1 LKNKLPKRKS
11 ARLKDYDYAK
21 SNVVFF
27 LTVCAQFNRKVFE
40 NPDFNFQCINFIKEE
55 RNRLCHAVYV
65 FCLMPGHLHL
75 LSSPLES
82 DIPVTQYMNG

>member
-40 NPDFNFQCINFIKEE
+40 NPDFNSNVLI
-55 RNRLCHAVYV
+55 L
-65 FCLMPGHLHL
+65 
-75 LSSPLES
+75 
-82 DIPVTQYMNG
+82 